1 EPHLVAEQPAVVNQ
15 AVHEFMK
22 ALWEAIGIILVVS
35 LVGLGLR
42 SGAVVACSIPLVLAI
57 VFVIMD
63 IARID
68 LQRVSLG
75 ALIIALG
82 LLGDDAM
89 ITVES
94 MVTKLEQGWDKAR
107 AATFAYTSTAF
118 PMLTGTLVTVA
129 GFVPIGFARSAAG
142 EYTFSI
148 FAVVAIALIA
158 SWFVAVVFAQLI
170 GLTILSEKM
179 GRPPPEPGR
188 VMRMFR
194 RTLVAAMRMRW
205 ITVAV
210 TAGLFVL
217 SILAMRL
224 VPQQFF
230 PSSERPEL
238 LVDLK
243 LAQNA
248 SIYATEQAAMRLDG
262 LLRSD
267 EDIER
272 WSTYIGRGA
281 VRFSLPLDVQLPNDF
296 FAQAVVVTKSLEARD
311 RVRARLEPALSEQ
324 FPMLVGRV
332 YPLEMGPPVGWP
344 LQYRVSGPD
353 SSQVREIAYKLAQ
366 I

>member
-1 EPHLVAEQPAVVNQ
+1 SPWAAC
-15 AVHEFMK
+15 
-22 ALWEAIGIILVVS
+22 GIVRGIRL
-35 LVGLGLR
+35 LR
-42 SGAVVACSIPLVLAI
+42 LRLRAGAVVAASIPLVLAI
-57 VFVIMD
+57 VFITMQFVG
-63 IARID
+63 ID

-82 LLGDDAM
+82 LLVDDAI
-89 ITVES
+89 ITVETI
-94 MVTKLEQGWDKAR
+94 VTKVEQGWDKAR

-158 SWFVAVVFAQLI
+158 SWFVAVVFAPLI

-188 VMRMFR
+188 VMRMVR
-194 RTLVAAMRMRW
+194 RTAVAAMRMRW
-205 ITVAV
+205 NTIAV

-243 LAQNA
+243 LSQNA
-248 SIYATEQAAMRLDG
+248 SIYATEQAATSLDG
-262 LLRSD
+262 LLRTD
-267 EDIER
+267 KDIER

-281 VRFSLPLDVQLPNDF
+281 VRFYLPLNVQLPNDF

-366 I
+366 IVADNRNADKIN